1 MGTRPRKSQNS
12 TTRVVVPA
20 ALKAPAEFACV
31 VVVNGAQLG
40 VEARVED
47 QALVIG
53 RAEECGLVLG
63 DISVSRQHC
72 RIFRDGIG
80 FIVEDLRST
89 NGCFVNGEKIKRF
102 GLRDGDRLRVGHC
115 ELKFFG
121 AGSSEASYHRELLN
135 QAVFDA
141 LTGFYN
147 RRQSREMLEHA
158 FDRGRH
164 EPGQLRLMILDLD
177 HFKPVNDNHGHLA
190 GDRVL
195 SGFAALV
202 KEYLGPDTVA
212 GRLGGE
218 EFVVFSA
225 ARSHPDFLSLAEQ
238 IRAGLQARELP
249 IDTGFVRLT
258 VSIGV
263 AAQAKDMRAA
273 ADLLRHADAVL
284 YRAKLEGRNRV
295 IDAGAGDIAVGR
307 PG

>member
-1 MGTRPRKSQNS
+1 MANRPRKPHNT

-20 ALKAPAEFACV
+20 VAGVLAESACV

-40 VEARVED
+40 VEARVEE

-72 RIFRDGIG
+72 RIFRDGLG

-121 AGSSEASYHRELLN
+121 AGSSEAGYHRELLN

-177 HFKPVNDNHGHLA
+177 HFKPVNDQHGHLA

-195 SGFAALV
+195 VGFAALV

-218 EFVVFSA
+218 EFVVFSSV
-225 ARSHPDFLSLAEQ
+225 RSHPDFLALAEG

-249 IDTGFVRLT
+249 IDNGVVRLT
-258 VSIGV
+258 VSIGI
-263 AAQAKDMRAA
+263 AAQANDLRAA
-273 ADLLRHADAVL
+273 ADLLRHADAAL

-295 IDAGAGDIAVGR
+295 IDAGTARD
-307 PG
+307 